1 MKDIEGVLRAIIP
14 AMESDTHSQYAEA
27 IKETAWLG
35 TVSPWKIH
43 ARSTHKPGRRHVDGR
58 THRANVGSLFATV
71 RSRQWLWAVAI

>member
-35 TVSPWKIH
+35 TVSPWKNTCAVYPQ
-43 ARSTHKPGRRHVDGR
+43 ARKT
-58 THRANVGSLFATV
+58 
-71 RSRQWLWAVAI
+71 SR